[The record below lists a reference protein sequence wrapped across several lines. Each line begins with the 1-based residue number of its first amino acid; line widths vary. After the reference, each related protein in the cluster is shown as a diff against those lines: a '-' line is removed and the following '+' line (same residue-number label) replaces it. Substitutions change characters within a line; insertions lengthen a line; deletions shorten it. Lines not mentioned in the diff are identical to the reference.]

1 VQLHREADEEETT
14 VSQQLRQV
22 LPRHHR
28 RAFGH
33 GAMTAAL
40 VIVPVHSARART
52 TTARGD
58 AVALGDTVP
67 AGVPGPRVSGG
78 IHAVSGELPWMVR
91 LSTGG
96 GAGSGAVQQSLTT
109 GPRVD
114 PTGNA
119 VTSTTRRP
127 LLASV
132 PAYRSVSHL
141 F

>member
-1 VQLHREADEEETT
+1 M
-14 VSQQLRQV
+14 SQQLRQV

-52 TTARGD
+52 TSAPGD
-58 AVALGDTVP
+58 
-67 AGVPGPRVSGG
+67 GVPGPRVSGG
-78 IHAVSGELPWMVR
+78 IHAVPDELPWMVR
-91 LSTGG
+91 LSTA
-96 GAGSGAVQQSLTT
+96 AG
-109 GPRVD
+109 PWVD
-114 PTGNA
+114 PTGTA